1 VIIDALSG
9 SIPLPEAFGAADASL
24 ARLRGYRE
32 HFMGAER
39 AGTYADMETS
49 LAEAYESAAA
59 ATPSEEEFLAK
70 IDDAAIDI
78 AAVFTENYRTRLAF
92 QNASNDVVAEWV
104 AKHPDRFIGIGGI
117 DPWQDDS
124 AAEVDRAVRELGLK
138 GVLLSPF
145 KQGLEASSP
154 RLSRVFGRCEAL
166 GVPVFVHC
174 GVNWFAESPYDIG
187 HPRGIDDIAT
197 GFPDLKL
204 VAVHAGWPWVLDM
217 MVVAWRHPNVY
228 VDISAHRP
236 KHFTIPE
243 AGWGPLL
250 HYGSR
255 MLADRIVFGT
265 TWTLLRTEPKELV
278 DETRGLPVPDAV
290 LDKWMGTNAARL
302 FGLD

>member
-1 VIIDALSG
+1 
-9 SIPLPEAFGAADASL
+9 
-24 ARLRGYRE
+24 
-32 HFMGAER
+32 MGAQR
-39 AGTYADMETS
+39 PGSYADMESS
-49 LAEAYESAAA
+49 LAEAYDKAAA
-59 ATPSEEEFLAK
+59 ETPSEDEFLAK
-70 IDDAAIDI
+70 IDDAAIDV

-92 QNASNDVVAEWV
+92 QNASNDVLAEWV
-104 AKHPDRFIGIGGI
+104 AKRPDRFIGIGGI

-124 AAEVDRAVRELGLK
+124 ASEVERAVKELGLK

-166 GVPVFVHC
+166 GIPVFVHC
-174 GVNWFAESPYDIG
+174 GVNWFAEQPYDIG

-255 MLADRIVFGT
+255 MLADRVIFGT

-278 DETRGLPVPDAV
+278 DETRALPLSDKV